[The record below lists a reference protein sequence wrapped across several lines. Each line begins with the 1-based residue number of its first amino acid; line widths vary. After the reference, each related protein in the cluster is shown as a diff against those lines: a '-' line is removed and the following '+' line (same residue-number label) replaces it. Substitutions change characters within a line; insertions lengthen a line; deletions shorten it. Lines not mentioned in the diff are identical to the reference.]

1 MARVVDQHL
10 EAKARLSQNIIR
22 YLNQLFDVWVR
33 CSLVGS
39 GEHAYF
45 FSAPFVE
52 VKPVQMWLVVVR
64 LGLCDV
70 DFDFLFC

>member
-1 MARVVDQHL
+1 MSHAPNQNL
-10 EAKARLSQNIIR
+10 QAKAGLSQNIIR
-22 YLNQLFDVWVR
+22 YLDQLFDVWV
-33 CSLVGS
+33 GS
-39 GEHAYF
+39 ALKWPGEHAYF

-52 VKPVQMWLVVVR
+52 VQPIQMWLVVVG